1 MKQNSWRHPAR
12 PTTLPPVTLN
22 PQALLPAVID
32 AAATAGRM
40 VADEFSLPAGPR
52 LIDHITAPIDHEIEM
67 LLRDRLITLVPA
79 RFVGEEAGV
88 VAAEANGLCW
98 VVDPH
103 DGTRAFLEG
112 KRGSAVSIA
121 LLQQGK
127 PVLAVVY
134 APTCPDRGPDMIA
147 WAEGGPI
154 TRNGGIVDIDLR
166 ERDLADSDVVFLNHG
181 VWQRPVWNSIA
192 CAPARFMPFPSIAY
206 RLARI
211 AVGDGI
217 ATQTLRPVNAL
228 DIAAG
233 HALLMAAGG
242 VLLAEDGQPVTY
254 SELGESRPS
263 ACFGGAPKVVTT
275 LLTRAWRG
283 STEPRREPRVTLD
296 WPRAAE
302 GIALDRAVGCLLG
315 LAIGDSLGAQVEFKT
330 AAGIAASHPD
340 GVRDLRASPVW
351 HTIIGQVTDD
361 TELALALARAL
372 VGRKEY
378 DAEAVADA
386 YGAWDASGPF
396 DCGTT
401 CGQAFSAAARAAT
414 GSKAD
419 AARKAANRGSQA
431 NGALMRVAP
440 IGVWAGSPGRA
451 AAAAMTDSA
460 LSHPHPASQAACA
473 AFAAAIAAAID
484 GADRAGMIAVALSTA
499 RSVEGGQSV
508 VTTLEQARAGQPP
521 AEYQDQMGWV
531 LIALGNAFFHLAAGT
546 DAETALIRTVGA
558 GGDTDT
564 NAAIAGALLGAAD
577 GRLGFP
583 PRWVMPVL
591 TCRPDAGLAISR
603 PRPDIY
609 WTDDLVDLAE
619 ALLTSPKG
627 A

>member
-1 MKQNSWRHPAR
+1 M
-12 PTTLPPVTLN
+12 TLN

-67 LLRDRLITLVPA
+67 LLRDRLIALVPA

-121 LLQQGK
+121 LLRQGK
-127 PVLAVVY
+127 PVLAVVF
-134 APTCPDRGPDMIA
+134 APLCPDRGPDMIA

-154 TRNGGIVDIDLR
+154 TRNGAVVDIDLSN
-166 ERDLADSDVVFLNHG
+166 RDLSPQDVVFLNHG

-192 CAPARFMPFPSIAY
+192 CAPGRFMPLPSIAY

-263 ACFGGAPKVVTT
+263 ACFGGAPKVVET

-283 STEPRREPRVTLD
+283 STEPRREPRIMLD

-302 GIALDRAVGCLLG
+302 GTAFDRAVGCLLG
-315 LAIGDSLGAQVEFKT
+315 LAIGDALGAQVEGQT
-330 AAGIAASHPD
+330 EAAIAAAYPS
-340 GVRDLRASPVW
+340 GLRDLGDSPIW
-351 HTIIGQVTDD
+351 HTLPGQATDD
-361 TELALALARAL
+361 AELALAL
-372 VGRKEY
+372 GRTLIGRDAY
-378 DAEAVADA
+378 DAEAVATA
-386 YGAWDASGPF
+386 YGAWFATDPVHIGQ
-396 DCGTT
+396 TT
-401 CGQAFSAAARAAT
+401 ARAFAAAATAT
-414 GSKAD
+414 GAKAD
-419 AARKAANRGSQA
+419 AARAAADLDSQSNGS
-431 NGALMRVAP
+431 LMRIAP
-440 IGVWAGSPGRA
+440 IGVWAGTPERSAAIARA
-451 AAAAMTDSA
+451 DSA
-460 LSHPHPASQAACA
+460 LSHPHPTCQAACA
-473 AFAAAIAAAID
+473 ALAAAIAAGIA
-484 GADRAGMIAVALSTA
+484 GADRSDMAATALAAARAVA
-499 RSVEGGQSV
+499 GGEAAV
-508 VTTLEQARAGQPP
+508 AALEQALAGQPP
-521 AEYQDQMGWV
+521 ADYQTHMGWV
-531 LIALGNAFFHLAAGT
+531 TIALGNAFFHLAAGT
-546 DAETALIRTVGA
+546 DAETALIRTVAA

-564 NAAIAGALLGAAD
+564 NAAITGALLGAAD

-583 PRWVMPVL
+583 QRWVMPVL

-609 WTDDLVDLAE
+609 WSDDLVDLAE